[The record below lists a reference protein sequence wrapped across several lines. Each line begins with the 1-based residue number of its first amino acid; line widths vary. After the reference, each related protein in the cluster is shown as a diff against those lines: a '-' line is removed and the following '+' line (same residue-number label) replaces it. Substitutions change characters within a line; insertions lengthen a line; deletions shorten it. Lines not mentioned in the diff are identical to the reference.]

1 MNKSTKWLFTLFL
14 TLIAMLFIFINIKST
29 NDTVHTD
36 TAAQTAPAAK
46 IQQISLPHDTS
57 SSVDSFLPHN
67 NKEKTLAIKTCEK
80 EQNNLIPRQIIEDY
94 PEASSLFDR
103 NKLLQLLSSS
113 DVLMEAEVAY
123 ALMSEND
130 FSANSHPILDAFL
143 KYPESKLLAY
153 YTLLICNSIDC
164 EPKTIAQALLTDHD
178 NGASWLAYTNLV
190 SKHNNFEAVL
200 TALDNASNATTYNEY
215 ILEKIDIYEQAM
227 LQFGYVDHELI
238 ALSSIINLQGHSSP
252 GFGILESVC
261 SNATPDDISLI
272 DSCLTIGQRLSQSK
286 NTLISS
292 AIGTELQINMYQKLN
307 DETALEFLNENS
319 LNHGQLLRQYLKAS
333 NVIWYNRL
341 LFSEFIEVLKNSNEV
356 EATKH
361 LIKTALAVSAE
372 PNFDPCQ
379 INW

>member
-1 MNKSTKWLFTLFL
+1 
-14 TLIAMLFIFINIKST
+14 MLFIFINIKSK

-36 TAAQTAPAAK
+36 TAAQTAPTPK

-57 SSVDSFLPHN
+57 SSVDNFLPHH
-67 NKEKTLAIKTCEK
+67 NKEKALAIKTCEK

-94 PEASSLFDR
+94 PEANSLFDR

-143 KYPESKLLAY
+143 KYPDSKLLAY
-153 YTLLICNSIDC
+153 YTLLVCNSIDC
-164 EPKTIAQALLTDHD
+164 EPKTIEQALLMDHD
-178 NGASWLAYTNLV
+178 NGASWLAYANLL
-190 SKHNNFEAVL
+190 SKHNKFEAVT
-200 TALDNASNATTYNEY
+200 TALNNASNATTYNEY

-227 LQFGYVDHELI
+227 LQFGFVDHELI

-252 GFGILESVC
+252 GFGTLESVC

-292 AIGTELQINMYQKLN
+292 AIGTELQKNMYQKLN

-319 LNHGQLLRQYLKAS
+319 LNHGQLLRQYIKAS
-333 NVIWYNRL
+333 NVTWNNRL
-341 LFSEFIEVLKNSNEV
+341 LFREFIEVLKNSNEV
-356 EATKH
+356 DATKH
-361 LIKTALAVSAE
+361 LIKTAFAVSAE